1 MGNAVVDKY
10 GDYKV
15 SQWTYEKIP
24 LDIRSTN
31 SISSRSGTDA
41 DADSDEG
48 RIEFVTKSV
57 NELRQ
62 TVSKR
67 TGLVDNTNDR
77 KSWNAW
83 LTSASASSS
92 SLEEE
97 VMTPGNYT
105 FMYRSYANYEEAG
118 CIKKSLFHWKTW
130 YGIVANSRGYMTVHP
145 DGKQVSITDIFRKRF
160 FTIIV
165 CRWNGMI
172 VKKGI
177 EKDTMG
183 HNKRRG

>member
-1 MGNAVVDKY
+1 MGNTVVDKY

-24 LDIRSTN
+24 LD
-31 SISSRSGTDA
+31 
-41 DADSDEG
+41 
-48 RIEFVTKSV
+48 
-57 NELRQ
+57 
-62 TVSKR
+62 
-67 TGLVDNTNDR
+67 NTNDR

-83 LTSASASSS
+83 LTSTSASASSS
-92 SLEEE
+92 EEE
-97 VMTPGNYT
+97 EEMMTPGNYT
-105 FMYRSYANYEEAG
+105 FMYRSYASYEEAG